1 MTKMTA
7 MSETTE
13 TTDAAEAAK
22 ATSPMESVDK
32 ALQAL
37 DILSNATGDGMALG
51 ALALALGLKKN
62 SLHRTLSALRYRG
75 FVVQDGET
83 GNYQLG
89 PSLLRLADNYLS
101 EGRLRVLFHAI
112 LQDIC
117 AEVNEL
123 CHLGI
128 LDGTDIVYM
137 DKVEPE
143 QSIRVWSA
151 VGRRNPAVSTALG
164 RAIIAFSPYKDYA
177 TFASKFE
184 ADIPQKTRHT
194 LVSLRDVWNEIQV
207 TRLRGYA
214 TENQEGQEG
223 VSCIAFPV
231 LRRGTP
237 IFAISVVA
245 PFERMNGARISEIVA
260 TVRNMVTPRLPTGLT
275 LAAPQDRELDEQ
287 PKVARSR
294 KAAA

>member
-1 MTKMTA
+1 MTKI
-7 MSETTE
+7 TE
-13 TTDAAEAAK
+13 TADDAVEQP
-22 ATSPMESVDK
+22 TSPMESVDK

-37 DILSNATGDGMALG
+37 DILSSASGDGMQLG
-51 ALALALGLKKN
+51 ALATALGLKKN
-62 SLHRTLSALRYRG
+62 SLHRTLSALRFRG
-75 FVVQDGET
+75 FVVQDSET

-101 EGRLRVLFHAI
+101 EGRLRVVFHGI
-112 LQDIC
+112 LQEIC
-117 AEVNEL
+117 EEVNEL

-137 DKVEPE
+137 DKVEPQ

-164 RAIIAFSPYKDYA
+164 RAIIAFSYKDYA
-177 TFASKFE
+177 QFAAKFDAE
-184 ADIPQKTRHT
+184 IPLKTRHT
-194 LVSLRDVWNEIQV
+194 LTSLRDIWDEIQI

-231 LRRGTP
+231 LRRGQP
-237 IFAISVVA
+237 LFAISVVA

-260 TVRNMVTPRLPTGLT
+260 TVRALAAPRLPVGLV
-275 LAAPQDRELDEQ
+275 LAPPQSMDATEAPK
-287 PKVARSR
+287 PRSR

>member
-1 MTKMTA
+1 MTKINQ
-7 MSETTE
+7 
-13 TTDAAEAAK
+13 AAEAEAGDEPAEK

-37 DILSNATGDGMALG
+37 DMLSTAGGDGLQLG
-51 ALALALGLKKN
+51 ALATALGLKKN

-101 EGRLRVLFHAI
+101 EGRLRVLFHSI

-117 AEVNEL
+117 HEVNEL

-164 RAIIAFSPYKDYA
+164 RAIIAFSYKDYA
-177 TFASKFE
+177 QFAAKFDAE
-184 ADIPQKTRHT
+184 IPLKTRHT
-194 LVSLRDVWNEIQV
+194 LTSLRDVWNEIQI

-223 VSCIAFPV
+223 VSCIAFPL
-231 LRRGTP
+231 LRRGQP

-245 PFERMNGARISEIVA
+245 PFERMNGARINEIVA
-260 TVRNMVTPRLPTGLT
+260 TVRQLVTPRLPAGLT
-275 LAAPQDRELDEQ
+275 LAAPQDIDQDEA
-287 PKVARSR
+287 PKTRGR

>member
-1 MTKMTA
+1 MTKTIQNSGA
-7 MSETTE
+7 DSQDE
-13 TTDAAEAAK
+13 AAEK

-37 DILSNATGDGMALG
+37 DILSTADGDGMALG
-51 ALALALGLKKN
+51 ALANALGLKKN

-101 EGRLRVLFHAI
+101 EGRLRVLFHSL
-112 LQDIC
+112 LQEIC

-164 RAIIAFSPYKDYA
+164 RAIIAFSYKDYDD
-177 TFASKFE
+177 FAAKFE

-194 LVSLRDVWNEIQV
+194 LVDLRDIWAEVQI

-214 TENQEGQEG
+214 IENQEGQEG
-223 VSCIAFPV
+223 VSCVAFPV
-231 LRRGTP
+231 LRRGQP
-237 IFAISVVA
+237 LFAISVVA
-245 PFERMNGARISEIVA
+245 PFERMSGARINEVVA
-260 TVRNMVTPRLPTGLT
+260 TVRRLAAPRLPAGLA
-275 LAAPQDRELDEQ
+275 LAAPQNIDQ
-287 PKVARSR
+287 PNSTKARGR

>member
-1 MTKMTA
+1 MDKTMED
-7 MSETTE
+7 ETGVE
-13 TTDAAEAAK
+13 K
-22 ATSPMESVDK
+22 VTSPMESVDK
-32 ALQAL
+32 ALLAL
-37 DILSNATGDGMALG
+37 DYLSKAGGDGLQLG
-51 ALALALGLKKN
+51 ALATALGLKKN

-101 EGRLRVLFHAI
+101 EGRLRVLFHGI
-112 LQDIC
+112 LQELC
-117 AEVNEL
+117 GKVNEL

-143 QSIRVWSA
+143 QSIRVWSS
-151 VGRRNPAVSTALG
+151 VGMRNPAVSTALG
-164 RAIIAFSPYKDYA
+164 RAIIAFTYKEYA
-177 TFASKFE
+177 PFAAKFDH
-184 ADIPQKTRHT
+184 DIPQKTRHT
-194 LVSLRDVWNEIQV
+194 LTNLQAVWDEVQI

-223 VSCIAFPV
+223 VSCLAFPL
-231 LRRGTP
+231 LRRGQP

-245 PFERMNGARISEIVA
+245 PFERMNGARINEIVT
-260 TVRNMVTPRLPTGLT
+260 TVREVVTARLPVGLT
-275 LAAPQDRELDEQ
+275 LAMPQSMSSSAPA
-287 PKVARSR
+287 KAGKAT

>member
-1 MTKMTA
+1 MTKPIQTTA
-7 MSETTE
+7 DPDGAETT
-13 TTDAAEAAK
+13 AER

-37 DILSNATGDGMALG
+37 DILSTADGDGMALG
-51 ALALALGLKKN
+51 ALANALGLKKN

-101 EGRLRVLFHAI
+101 EGRLRVLFHSI
-112 LQDIC
+112 LQEIC

-151 VGRRNPAVSTALG
+151 VGRRNPAVSTAPGLRYG
-164 RAIIAFSPYKDYA
+164 FY
-177 TFASKFE
+177 TVV
-184 ADIPQKTRHT
+184 
-194 LVSLRDVWNEIQV
+194 LVY
-207 TRLRGYA
+207 T
-214 TENQEGQEG
+214 
-223 VSCIAFPV
+223 
-231 LRRGTP
+231 
-237 IFAISVVA
+237 AISIA
-245 PFERMNGARISEIVA
+245 IKALRITRNSFCPRGGAS
-260 TVRNMVTPRLPTGLT
+260 
-275 LAAPQDRELDEQ
+275 
-287 PKVARSR
+287 RSHGWPVPSR
-294 KAAA
+294 G

>member
-1 MTKMTA
+1 MTKTNQP
-7 MSETTE
+7 
-13 TTDAAEAAK
+13 AEAEGRDDPAEK

-37 DILSNATGDGMALG
+37 DMLSTAGGDGLQLG
-51 ALALALGLKKN
+51 ALATALGLKKN

-101 EGRLRVLFHAI
+101 EGRLRVLFHSI

-117 AEVNEL
+117 NEVNEL

-143 QSIRVWSA
+143 QPIRVWSA

-164 RAIIAFSPYKDYA
+164 RAIIAFSYKDYA
-177 TFASKFE
+177 QFAAKFDAE
-184 ADIPQKTRHT
+184 IPLKTRHT
-194 LVSLRDVWNEIQV
+194 LTSLRDVWNEIQI

-223 VSCIAFPV
+223 VSCIAFPL
-231 LRRGTP
+231 LRRGQP

-260 TVRNMVTPRLPTGLT
+260 TVRQLVTPRLPAGLT
-275 LAAPQDRELDEQ
+275 LASPQDMDQDES
-287 PKVARSR
+287 PRTRGR

>member
-1 MTKMTA
+1 MTKTDQI
-7 MSETTE
+7 SETPE
-13 TTDAAEAAK
+13 AEK

-37 DILSNATGDGMALG
+37 DILSSATGEGMALG
-51 ALALALGLKKN
+51 ALAAALGLKKN

-101 EGRLRVLFHAI
+101 EGRLRVLFHDI

-117 AEVNEL
+117 AQVNEL

-177 TFASKFE
+177 AFAAKFE

-194 LVSLRDVWNEIQV
+194 LVSLRDVWNEIQI

-223 VSCIAFPV
+223 VSCIAFPI
-231 LRRGTP
+231 LRRGAP

-260 TVRNMVTPRLPTGLT
+260 TVRELVTPKLPVGLA
-275 LAAPQDRELDEQ
+275 LAAPAGMEEDEQ
-287 PKVARSR
+287 PKGRAR
-294 KAAA
+294 KAAASG

>member
-1 MTKMTA
+1 MTKTTVNTE
-7 MSETTE
+7 STE
-13 TTDAAEAAK
+13 TQEAEK

-37 DILSNATGDGMALG
+37 DILSNASGDGMALG

-112 LQDIC
+112 LQEIC

-143 QSIRVWSA
+143 QQSIRVWSA

-177 TFASKFE
+177 AFAAKFE

-194 LVSLRDVWNEIQV
+194 LVSLRDVWNEIQI

-245 PFERMNGARISEIVA
+245 PFERMNGARISEVVA
-260 TVRNMVTPRLPTGLT
+260 TVRELVTPRLPMGLS
-275 LAAPQDRELDEQ
+275 LAAPQGMEQDAQ